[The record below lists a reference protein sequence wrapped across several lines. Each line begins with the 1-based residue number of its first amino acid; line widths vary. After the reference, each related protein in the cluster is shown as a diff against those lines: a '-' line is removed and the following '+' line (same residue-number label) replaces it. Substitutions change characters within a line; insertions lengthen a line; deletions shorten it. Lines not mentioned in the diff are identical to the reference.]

1 MRSDAVDVAG
11 YIGEQEP
18 AWRDTLERLRQACQQ
33 LLPGYTEEMAH
44 GMPAY
49 SRSGRMEVAFAKQAN
64 YLSLYVLKEA
74 VLDEHRAR
82 LTGLTLGKGCIR
94 YRRPEQ
100 IDWSVVTELLTATA
114 TSGEA
119 PC

>member
-1 MRSDAVDVAG
+1 MKSDAVDVAG

-18 AWRDTLERLRQACQQ
+18 EWRDTLVRLRQACHH
-33 LLPGYTEEMAH
+33 LLPGYSEEMAH
-44 GMPAY
+44 GMPTY
-49 SRSGRMEVAFAKQAN
+49 RHSGRMEVAFAKQAT

-74 VLDEHRAR
+74 VLDAHRPR
-82 LTGLTLGKGCIR
+82 LEGLDLGKGCVR

-100 IDWSVVTELLTATA
+100 VDWSVVADLLTATA
-114 TSGEA
+114 VSDDA